1 MKEVCFVKAVV
12 HHTPSGFEGLKVT
25 EMKEA
30 VPGRGEVKIRLKTAG
45 LNRRDLRVLQLER
58 DTDDP
63 VILGSDGAG
72 VVERVGDGVSG
83 VKEGDE
89 VVVNPSLNWP
99 HRSVAP
105 PEGFDILGVPTRGT
119 FARSIVISAD
129 NVEPKPAHLTWE
141 EAGVFPLAS
150 LTGYRALF
158 SRGDLKAGEHVL
170 IVGIGSGV
178 STFMLRMAKAAG
190 AQVTV
195 TSRSEEKRSRALE
208 LGADA
213 AIDSNGDWQ
222 EQMKGEKVHLV
233 IDSVGPATFEK
244 SLGQLQPGGRL
255 VTFGETSGPHVEIP
269 LRPFFFGQFTLMG
282 STMGSSEEFRE
293 MLDFVSAHQIH
304 PVLDRTYPLSEAPAA
319 FLRMKEGKQF
329 GKIGFTI
336 S

>member
-1 MKEVCFVKAVV
+1 MKAVV
-12 HHTPSGFEGLKVT
+12 HHAPPGFDGLKVT

-30 VPGRGEVKIRLKTAG
+30 APGRGEVKIRLKTAG
-45 LNRRDLRVLQLER
+45 LNHRDLRVLNRPR

-72 VVERVGDGVSG
+72 IVETVGDGVSG
-83 VKEGDE
+83 IKEGDE
-89 VVVNPSLNWP
+89 VVINPSLNWP
-99 HRSVAP
+99 HQSAAP
-105 PEGFDILGVPTRGT
+105 PEEFDILGVPTRGT
-119 FARSIVISAD
+119 FAHSTVIPAG
-129 NVEPKPAHLTWE
+129 NVEPKPEHLTWE
-141 EAGVFPLAS
+141 EAGVLPLAA

-158 SRGDLKAGEHVL
+158 SRGGLKAGEHVL

-178 STFMLRMAKAAG
+178 STFMLSMAKAAG
-190 AQVTV
+190 ARVTV

-208 LGADA
+208 LGADT
-213 AIDSNGDWQ
+213 AIDSDGDWQ

-244 SLGQLQPGGRL
+244 SLGRLLPGGRL
-255 VTFGETSGPHVEIP
+255 VTFGETSGPHVEVP

-282 STMGSSEEFRE
+282 STMGSSEEFRQ
-293 MLDFVSAHQIH
+293 MLDLVSAHQIR
-304 PVLDRTYPLSEAPAA
+304 PVLDRIYPLSEAPAA

-329 GKIGFTI
+329 GKLGFQI